1 MDSTTLTTPAVL
13 VRPLAALIP
22 LRAMGQQ
29 AFPALTSADTAGS
42 LSLLLYVAA
51 PDSGPP
57 PHRHREQAE
66 TFITIDDGF
75 EFLAGD
81 SWHAVPPHT
90 VVHVPADEA
99 HTFRNAGVTPART
112 WVLTQPG
119 NSELFFAAL
128 AQVSLEAERTG
139 TAPDIA
145 QILAV
150 YDEYGVEPIP

>member
-1 MDSTTLTTPAVL
+1 MDTASLTAPAVL
-13 VRPLAALIP
+13 VRPLTALTP
-22 LRAMGQQ
+22 LRVMGQQ

-57 PHRHREQAE
+57 RHRHRQQAE

-75 EFLAGD
+75 EFLAAD

-90 VVHVPADEA
+90 VVHVPAGAA
-99 HTFRNAGVTPART
+99 HTFRNAGALPART

-119 NSELFFAAL
+119 NMELFFTAL
-128 AQVSLEAERTG
+128 AQVALEAERTA
-139 TAPDIA
+139 TAPDTA
-145 QILAV
+145 RILAV